1 MYMNAPTN
9 FLPLSRLADDAMQR
23 DFPERFASRAEWN
36 AYNEECDRH
45 DRDRA
50 HLKGNELD
58 FGDLNDL
65 PY

>member
-1 MYMNAPTN
+1 
-9 FLPLSRLADDAMQR
+9 MQR
-23 DFPERFASRAEWN
+23 DFPERFASRAEWI

-58 FGDLNDL
+58 LGDLNDL